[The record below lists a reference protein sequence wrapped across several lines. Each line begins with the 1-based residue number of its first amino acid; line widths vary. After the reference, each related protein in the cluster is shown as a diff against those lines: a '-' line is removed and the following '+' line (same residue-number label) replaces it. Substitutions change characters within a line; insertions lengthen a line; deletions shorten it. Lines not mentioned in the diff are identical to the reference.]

1 MFIASVF
8 LIAKNYNQPKHS
20 SKVKEISGVIVI
32 QVEGNGNK
40 QTIVYAITW
49 INLINIMLIKRTQKS
64 NFYMI

>member
-8 LIAKNYNQPKHS
+8 LIAKNYNQSKHS